1 MFSGSLV
8 AVVTPMRHDGTIDL
22 AAWVRLID
30 FHASNGTS
38 GLVVGG
44 TTGESATLT
53 GSELEELTTRAVH
66 RAAERLAIIAG
77 AGSSSTAATV
87 ARAARLSA
95 LGVDGLLVV
104 TPAYNRPTQEGL
116 FRHYEA
122 VAAASRVPVILY
134 NVPSRTAVDLLPAT
148 VARIATL
155 PHIVAIKEA
164 VGSMERVRELVRLAP
179 PGFTV
184 LSGDDPTAR
193 EAVALGAR
201 GVVSVTAN
209 VAPRQVADVM
219 AAALAGDFK
228 RAAELDAR
236 LAGLHEALFIE
247 PNPIPVKWIALQL
260 GLVPA
265 GVRLPLTALEPGH
278 EALLRRAMMA
288 SGIAPDCKETA

>member
-8 AVVTPMRHDGTIDL
+8 AAVTPMRHDGTIDF

-30 FHASNGTS
+30 FHAWNGTS

-44 TTGESATLT
+44 TTGESATLADA
-53 GSELEELTTRAVH
+53 ELEELTTQAVQH
-66 RAAERLAIIAG
+66 AAGRLSIIAG
-77 AGSSSTAATV
+77 VGTSSTAATV
-87 ARAARLSA
+87 ERAARLSR

-122 VAAASRVPVILY
+122 VAAASRAPIILY
-134 NVPSRTAVDLLPAT
+134 NVPSRTAVDLLPGT
-148 VARIATL
+148 VSRIAAL
-155 PHIVAIKEA
+155 PRIVAIKEA
-164 VGSMERVRELVRLAP
+164 VDSMERVRELVQLAP

-184 LSGDDPTAR
+184 LSGDDATAR
-193 EAVALGAR
+193 EAVMLGAR

-219 AAALAGDFK
+219 AAALEGK
-228 RAAELDAR
+228 LQLAAELDAR
-236 LAGLHEALFIE
+236 LASLHQALFIE

-265 GVRLPLTALEPGH
+265 GVRLPMTPLESNH
-278 EALLRRAMMA
+278 EAPLRRAMMTA
-288 SGIAPDCKETA
+288 GIALD